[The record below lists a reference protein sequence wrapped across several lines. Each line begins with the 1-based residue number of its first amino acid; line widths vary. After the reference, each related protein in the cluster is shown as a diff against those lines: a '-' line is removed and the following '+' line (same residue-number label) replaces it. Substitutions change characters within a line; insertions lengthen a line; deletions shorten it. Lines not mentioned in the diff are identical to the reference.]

1 MIDEEVFEKVG
12 KKSFMFLAE
21 QTVAMNMVKAE
32 KENELVSDFS
42 YILSQERFG
51 NTNGNGGSGDGDGNS
66 RTTNRSR
73 WIHSATKVSF
83 SLAEVKVKSRG
94 KSTEAEFSAQ
104 VTIQPHFLMI

>member
-51 NTNGNGGSGDGDGNS
+51 NTNGNGGSGDGDSNS

-94 KSTEAEFSAQ
+94 KSIEAESSAQ